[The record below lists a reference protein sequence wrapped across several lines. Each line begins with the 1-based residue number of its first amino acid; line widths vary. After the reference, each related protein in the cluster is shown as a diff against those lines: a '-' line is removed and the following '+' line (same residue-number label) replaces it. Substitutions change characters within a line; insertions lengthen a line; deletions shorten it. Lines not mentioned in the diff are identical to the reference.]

1 MTYVTSIGL
10 DVHARSVSACAFDPF
25 TGEVA
30 QRTFGTDAAEIAGWI
45 LGFEEP
51 KAVYGSGPT
60 GFALCRE
67 LRAPGVDCV
76 VGAVSRM
83 QRPSAEKRRF
93 SRFPTA
99 GSYASWL
106 GLAPSER
113 SSGEKEARGDQ
124 GQGRR
129 RDGEAQPPPRRP
141 ARRRQAGPRRERGGR
156 ARARVL
162 GPGDRQAGRGDAR
175 LARRAD
181 RIPLRRGPRIDAS
194 PGPAQEHFTGGREAA
209 PDDTDFQGVSRRGP
223 RTENRNAVAR
233 GDIRTA
239 CRAIEP
245 ADISLP
251 GERRLTVIA
260 AGRTGWRYGT
270 RARVEKPGPAKSCLL
285 TMTFNGFLILKKLGG
300 Y

>member
-10 DVHARSVSACAFDPF
+10 DVHARSVSTCAFDPF

-83 QRPSAEKRRF
+83 QRPSAERGRF

-113 SSGEKEARGDQ
+113 SSGEKEARG
-124 GQGRR
+124 GITKTGNSASRR
-129 RDGEAQPPPRRP
+129 ALVEAARHFHSRSPKPKAAP
-141 ARRRQAGPRRERGGR
+141 AGYEVSAAIKGR
-156 ARARVL
+156 ADDATERLSRRHGALRAAGKRARV
-162 GPGDRQAGRGDAR
+162 ANA
-175 LARRAD
+175 
-181 RIPLRRGPRIDAS
+181 
-194 PGPAQEHFTGGREAA
+194 
-209 PDDTDFQGVSRRGP
+209 
-223 RTENRNAVAR
+223 AVAR
-233 GDIRTA
+233 ELA
-239 CRAIEP
+239 CWVRGIGRRAE
-245 ADISLP
+245 
-251 GERRLTVIA
+251 
-260 AGRTGWRYGT
+260 GT
-270 RARVEKPGPAKSCLL
+270 
-285 TMTFNGFLILKKLGG
+285 LG
-300 Y
+300 

>member
-129 RDGEAQPPPRRP
+129 RDGEAQPPPRALR
-141 ARRRQAGPRRERGGR
+141 AAGK
-156 ARARVL
+156 RARV
-162 GPGDRQAGRGDAR
+162 ANA
-175 LARRAD
+175 
-181 RIPLRRGPRIDAS
+181 
-194 PGPAQEHFTGGREAA
+194 
-209 PDDTDFQGVSRRGP
+209 
-223 RTENRNAVAR
+223 AVAR
-233 GDIRTA
+233 ELA
-239 CRAIEP
+239 CWVWEIGRRAE
-245 ADISLP
+245 
-251 GERRLTVIA
+251 
-260 AGRTGWRYGT
+260 GT
-270 RARVEKPGPAKSCLL
+270 
-285 TMTFNGFLILKKLGG
+285 LG
-300 Y
+300 